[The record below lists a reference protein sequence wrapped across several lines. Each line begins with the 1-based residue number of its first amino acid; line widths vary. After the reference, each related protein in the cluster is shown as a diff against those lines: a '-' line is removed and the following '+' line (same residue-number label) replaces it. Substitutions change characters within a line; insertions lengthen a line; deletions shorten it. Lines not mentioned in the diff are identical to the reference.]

1 MGRNI
6 MRHLYSGEKGFT
18 LIELLVVVAILGALA
33 AVAVPSI
40 GSFVDEGHTEAY
52 ESELHNIQSAAI
64 ALIWDSNAKQLDQDY
79 TTPTG
84 DMSSIKADSG
94 NLSLDMYLTCL
105 DNGTVRTNCLYTF
118 SQNGTV
124 TSQTTP

>member
-1 MGRNI
+1 VGRN
-6 MRHLYSGEKGFT
+6 MVRHLHSGEKGFT
-18 LIELLVVVAILGALA
+18 LIELLVVIAILGALA
-33 AVAVPSI
+33 AVAVPNI
-40 GSFVDEGHTEAY
+40 GSFIDTGETEAY
-52 ESELHNIQSAAI
+52 EAELHNIQTAST
-64 ALIWDSNAKQLDQDY
+64 ALIWDSNAKQLDQNY

-84 DMSSIKADSG
+84 DMSTIQADSG

-105 DNGTVRTNCLYTF
+105 DNGMIRSNCLYTF